1 MRKITTLLCMLC
13 LTLALGAQE
22 TLWTG
27 GAGNTNWND
36 PGNWSAGVPVAGQT
50 ATILGSAPVFPVY
63 GGSPIVDITIQNFGT
78 ITFDDFVYNDGNIIN
93 FTGNLVVGNGLF
105 INAGGVFF
113 DNDGTFEVN
122 GTFENYGRF
131 ENAATAILNINS
143 GSAFINYGF
152 LKNNGDTNIDGVLT
166 NFGTFRSTKDV
177 QNNNLLDN

>member
-1 MRKITTLLCMLC
+1 MRKISTLLLC
-13 LTLALGAQE
+13 FLCSTLILSAQE

-27 GAGNTNWND
+27 SANNSNWND
-36 PGNWSAGVPVAGQT
+36 AGNWSAGVPTAGMT

-63 GGSPIVDITIQNFGT
+63 GGAPIVDITIQNFGT
-78 ITFDDFVYNDGNIIN
+78 ITFEDFVYNDGTIVN

-143 GSAFINYGF
+143 SSQFINYGF
-152 LKNNGDTNIDGVLT
+152 LKNNGETNIDGILT
-166 NFGTFRSTKDV
+166 NYGTLQKYKGCPK
-177 QNNNLLDN
+177 Q